1 MTIFQ
6 FYNSLLLAIAIGFL
20 VMLILCGFMLTILV
34 RRGAL
39 NARITANTAI
49 MPAVR
54 AERQV
59 RIAEKNGLSRRSY
72 GIWIRLCKR
81 SPHQ

>member
-20 VMLILCGFMLTILV
+20 VMLILCGFMLTIIV
-34 RRGAL
+34 RREGL
-39 NARITANTAI
+39 NARVTANTLI

-59 RIAEKNGLSRRSY
+59 RIAER
-72 GIWIRLCKR
+72 KR
-81 SPHQ
+81 VMQQKTWRHE

>member
-1 MTIFQ
+1 MTPVL
-6 FYNSLLLAIAIGFL
+6 FYNSLLFAIGLGFL
-20 VMLILCGFMLTILV
+20 FVLVLCGLILAVVV

-39 NARITANTAI
+39 NARVTANTTI

-59 RIAEKNGLSRRSY
+59 RIAERKRAYLERRMR
-72 GIWIRLCKR
+72 W
-81 SPHQ
+81 

>member
-20 VMLILCGFMLTILV
+20 AMLVLCGLMLAVVV

-39 NARITANTAI
+39 NARVTANTTI

-59 RIAEKNGLSRRSY
+59 RIAER
-72 GIWIRLCKR
+72 KR
-81 SPHQ
+81 VMQQKTWRHE